1 MPRRWGAAVR
11 SGFTL
16 VEGLVAMALIAITFV
31 SLYAGIASCLFT
43 IRFSR
48 ENLRASQILVE
59 KMEAIRTYSW
69 DQINSNGF
77 IPANFVVPYYSD
89 GSSNGGGLFYTGSV
103 AITSVPF
110 TANYSN
116 QMKEIKVTLTWATQ
130 RMLRTRDVNSY
141 VARYG
146 LQRYVF
152 KDEE

>member
-1 MPRRWGAAVR
+1 MAVR

-16 VEGLVAMALIAITFV
+16 VEGLVAMGLIAITFV

-43 IRFSR
+43 IRMAR

-77 IPANFVVPYYSD
+77 IPATFVVPYYSD

-110 TANYSN
+110 SVNYSN
-116 QMKEIKVTLTWATQ
+116 QMKEIKVTLSWRTQ
-130 RMLRTRDVNSY
+130 QILRTREINSY
-141 VARYG
+141 FARYG

-152 KDEE
+152 NDKED